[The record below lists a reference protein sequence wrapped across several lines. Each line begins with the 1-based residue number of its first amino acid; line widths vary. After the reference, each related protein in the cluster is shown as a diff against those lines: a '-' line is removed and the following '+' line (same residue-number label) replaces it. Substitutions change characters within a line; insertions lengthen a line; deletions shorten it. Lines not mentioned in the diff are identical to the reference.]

1 MGQNS
6 INFSAAVPPSS
17 GPVSSLQGPANIAR
31 GRTVMNAAALP
42 MDGEG
47 YDGMK
52 DMQDL
57 KQKTLSVLQDKL
69 GEMK

>member
-1 MGQNS
+1 
-6 INFSAAVPPSS
+6 
-17 GPVSSLQGPANIAR
+17 
-31 GRTVMNAAALP
+31 MNAAALP